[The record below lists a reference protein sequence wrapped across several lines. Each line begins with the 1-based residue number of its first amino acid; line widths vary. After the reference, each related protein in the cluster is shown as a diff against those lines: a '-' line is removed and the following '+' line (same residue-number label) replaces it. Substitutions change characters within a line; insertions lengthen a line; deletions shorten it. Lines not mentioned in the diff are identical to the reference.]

1 MTCGI
6 DGCRQAQAAS
16 FLSAAA
22 RKAQGEGQAT
32 LQRRLASVIA
42 VYGACTD
49 CLGPPAGA
57 SKDEGTAYV
66 ELPLQNLLFDGQEI
80 CLLDYS
86 EFCQG
91 VGSLCME

>member
-1 MTCGI
+1 MH
-6 DGCRQAQAAS
+6 RQAQAAA
-16 FLSAAA
+16 FLSSSA
-22 RKAQGEGQAT
+22 RKAQLDGQAT

-49 CLGPPAGA
+49 CLGPPAG
-57 SKDEGTAYV
+57 SSRDEGSAYV
-66 ELPLQNLLFDGQEI
+66 ELPLQNLLFDGRDI

-86 EFCQG
+86 EFSQG